1 MVNDRRSG
9 PLAGSGKTIAAQW
22 KFNDQQVWAKVRT
35 LAGCTKRPFSK
46 AAATEEA
53 RRTLRYVEP
62 LSDARTPHGT
72 RLVSA
77 RLGWA
82 GEKSDFFSNLLE
94 RACHCATIVPLHL
107 LLQLTLWSIVMS
119 LPPAD
124 ARTSMAPTG
133 SALEREATEAFNHA
147 EYDQVLKLWQ
157 SLPPEA
163 TTSKPLIRL
172 AFQSSLRLGRPEEAL
187 ILYHRL
193 VSTDQPDDPTLL
205 RPLVLSFLTSHVRD
219 PQEYV
224 RISAYTVLAELGLA
238 ETQAVLE
245 DGLLDASV
253 LVRARAADAIG
264 KAGLAGKS
272 GPLRRALNDAMPAV
286 RIAAMNAL
294 SEANVTD
301 IMPYLIEVARTDDG
315 PEAVFAYAALYR
327 LGKQDMLTDI
337 TGAAT
342 LPDPDV
348 RMAALGV
355 LGQLKRPSSLSVLSQ
370 GVYDPEPSVRAFA
383 AGALGDYGQVGGVA
397 PLTHAL
403 GDESARVRAMAA
415 TSLGRLG
422 IRENHP
428 LLRALTRD
436 ADLQVRA
443 SAVEGLLRLGDTSA
457 VPLAADLARHPD
469 PSIRAAA
476 AHALAAT
483 SDKQAVAIL
492 QTLLQDQQPQPRLSA
507 AKALGK
513 SGAPVT
519 TLLKKGLEDSDVAVR
534 LAAAGSLLQQLRRST
549 KVPSK
554 LRKNN
559 FGITEH
565 R

>member
-1 MVNDRRSG
+1 V
-9 PLAGSGKTIAAQW
+9 LLLLT
-22 KFNDQQVWAKVRT
+22 
-35 LAGCTKRPFSK
+35 
-46 AAATEEA
+46 
-53 RRTLRYVEP
+53 
-62 LSDARTPHGT
+62 
-72 RLVSA
+72 LVSMLVNPLLA
-77 RLGWA
+77 TA
-82 GEKSDFFSNLLE
+82 GAPTTQTGSTLE
-94 RACHCATIVPLHL
+94 R
-107 LLQLTLWSIVMS
+107 
-119 LPPAD
+119 D
-124 ARTSMAPTG
+124 AID
-133 SALEREATEAFNHA
+133 AFNRA
-147 EYDQVLKLWQ
+147 EYDQVLKLWH
-157 SLPPEA
+157 SLPTE
-163 TTSKPLIRL
+163 TTPSKPLIRL
-172 AFQSSLRLGRPEEAL
+172 TFQSSLKLGRPEEGL
-187 ILYHRL
+187 TLYQRL
-193 VSTDQPDDPTLL
+193 VPEDQPDDPALL
-205 RPLVLSFLTSHVRD
+205 RPLALSFLTSHVRD
-219 PQEYV
+219 AQEYV
-224 RISAYTVLAELGLA
+224 RVVAYTILAELGLA

-245 DGLLDASV
+245 DGLLDTSV

-272 GPLRRALNDAMPAV
+272 GPLRRSLSDTMPAV

-294 SEANVTD
+294 SEANVTE
-301 IMPYLIEVARTDDG
+301 IKPYLIEVARTDDG

-327 LGKQDMLTDI
+327 LGKLDMLTDI

-348 RMAALGV
+348 RMAALGI
-355 LGQLKRPSSLSVLSQ
+355 LGKLKRPSSLAVLSQ
-370 GVYDPEPSVRAFA
+370 AVYDPEPPVRAFA
-383 AGALGDYGQVGGVA
+383 AGALGDYGQVGAVA

-403 GDESARVRAMAA
+403 GDESARVRAVAA

-513 SGAPVT
+513 SDAPVT
-519 TLLKKGLEDSDVAVR
+519 TLLKKGLEDSDVAIR
-534 LAAAGSLLQQLRRST
+534 LAAAGSLLQQLQRPT
-549 KVPSK
+549 TVPNRP
-554 LRKNN
+554 RKNN
-559 FGITEH
+559 LGIAEH